1 MLTLQ
6 RCRELLGDDCPLT
19 DEDLMAVRNTLY
31 AVAKI
36 ALNAVETFNGPP
48 GDEATGVDES

>member
-19 DEDLMAVRNTLY
+19 NEELMAVRHTLY

-36 ALNAVETFNGPP
+36 ALNAVEALNGPP
-48 GDEATGVDES
+48 ADEATGVDES